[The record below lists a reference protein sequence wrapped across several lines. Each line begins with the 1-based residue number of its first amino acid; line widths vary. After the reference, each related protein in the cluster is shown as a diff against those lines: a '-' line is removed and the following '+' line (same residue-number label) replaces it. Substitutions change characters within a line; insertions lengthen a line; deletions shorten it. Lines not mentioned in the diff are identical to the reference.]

1 MDQRESHIRSDIEDT
16 RTAMTEK
23 IDMIENR
30 MHETMQGTQSTID
43 NIMDN
48 VKRVQGTV
56 EEAKSTVDNII
67 ETVKYTMDET
77 IERVKYTT
85 DLIEQVNQNPWIMF
99 GSAVLIGYVLS
110 GINQGGSSAT
120 RHARQPRMNAPEPV
134 RPASPGS
141 FSTAP

>member
-1 MDQRESHIRSDIEDT
+1 MDQRENNIRTDIEDT

-23 IDMIENR
+23 IDLIENR

-43 NIMDN
+43 NIMDS

-110 GINQGGSSAT
+110 GINLGGSAAP
-120 RHARQPRMNAPEPV
+120 RHVRQPKMDAHEP
-134 RPASPGS
+134 AKSTSPGS